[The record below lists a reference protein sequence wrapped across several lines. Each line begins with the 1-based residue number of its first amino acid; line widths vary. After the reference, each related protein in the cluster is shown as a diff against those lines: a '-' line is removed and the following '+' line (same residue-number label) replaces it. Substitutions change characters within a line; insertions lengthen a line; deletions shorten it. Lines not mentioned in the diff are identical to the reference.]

1 MVLAIIVPAGTFTSS
16 KSTLQ
21 RIVITSIQDVP
32 LLDDTWNAWPY
43 VDRSR
48 IASPHVDSVCPNTHS
63 DKISHLG
70 RYRSGALDNPDI
82 TQCCGGCINL
92 GGRRRI
98 VFEVKFLPFC
108 LGSHRNR
115 TACGN
120 NTRNRP
126 Y

>member
-21 RIVITSIQDVP
+21 RIMMTSIQDVP
-32 LLDDTWNAWPY
+32 VLDDTWNAWPY

-48 IASPHVDSVCPNTHS
+48 IPSPCMYSVWTNTHS

-70 RYRSGALDNPDI
+70 RYRPGAVDNRDI
-82 TQCCGGCINL
+82 VQCCGGCINF

-98 VFEVKFLPFC
+98 VFEV
-108 LGSHRNR
+108 
-115 TACGN
+115 
-120 NTRNRP
+120 
-126 Y
+126 